1 MPRTSRGRGS
11 ILRIPEGARFSR
23 RGEMACASGEGPPH
37 VRSRSMKLGV
47 DQLMSVLFGLAVL
60 TIGLDQYRPFL
71 GSVGNFSDI
80 LFGVV
85 FAVGGV
91 PWRVRIDARRLNSLL
106 RAVRALEPVL
116 WGGVLFT
123 AGGAIASLGSE
134 DPAGSWR
141 VTLKHFGM
149 LCVWLPW
156 ATVAIERYLSLNRAF
171 VLYVGGICLIALATF
186 ADLLLGTHFGGRF
199 VTTPIYIV
207 DFETIAE
214 GVRYGGPTGHPVT
227 LGYISA
233 IGVLLCLA
241 IVVTGPWRR
250 APAPLLALVACGSA
264 MMVSGSRAAFL
275 GVLVGAVLIVALAN
289 RAGRKRMLLVAG
301 SCLALLAVVSRVANL
316 GPQLNPAT
324 RLLESL
330 QPRRSFEAD
339 WLRVHDLPLT
349 ERLLAHDPWTGDGRP
364 ARIAGHGMGIPCYL
378 VARLER
384 RARGSRHGARP
395 VGGVRCVHSHG
406 YGRTG
411 LGPALQVV
419 PGGSHVRDAGRAQA
433 VVGVGNPPRAVLGRT
448 LAHRPHPT
456 VHAGRRRSGR
466 IRIPPEHPAG
476 CVARHVLPGLGRP
489 RRVFHR
495 ALPGPVHRN
504 GRGVARVPRL
514 PARILAGPPVAGR
527 GGVQPPVPRTPGFC
541 RQGGPRRS
549 DPLGR
554 GRRDG
559 TAGARSRV
567 RGARRVTG
575 GQGQRGRALRLYS
588 GIGRRGGFAGGAR
601 GPGPVLCLGAPA
613 GLPIHHAHCV
623 HPAERVLSGTGVAA
637 RGQPP
642 RGRARDRIRGA
653 GAPRARAGDAPG
665 SRPRGQGDPVSAVG
679 ARSPGGGGAPGG
691 PDGDGRQC
699 VCVESGGRR
708 RAGVGAGVE
717 PPGGPAK
724 HYRGSRRRRFL
735 PPVRKP
741 LARQ

>member
-1 MPRTSRGRGS
+1 
-11 ILRIPEGARFSR
+11 
-23 RGEMACASGEGPPH
+23 
-37 VRSRSMKLGV
+37 MKLGV
-47 DQLMSVLFGLAVL
+47 DQLLSVLFGLAVL

-91 PWRVRIDARRLNSLL
+91 LWLVRIDARRLNSLL

-289 RAGRKRMLLVAG
+289 RAGRRRMLLVAG

-349 ERLLAHDPWTGDGRP
+349 ERLLAHDPWTGY
-364 ARIAGHGMGIPCYL
+364 GMEN
-378 VARLER
+378 V
-384 RARGSRHGARP
+384 GS
-395 VGGVRCVHSHG
+395 
-406 YGRTG
+406 
-411 LGPALQVV
+411 L
-419 PGGSHVRDAGRAQA
+419 
-433 VVGVGNPPRAVLGRT
+433 NPPTKGAFHL
-448 LAHRPHPT
+448 PH
-456 VHAGRRRSGR
+456 
-466 IRIPPEHPAG
+466 
-476 CVARHVLPGLGRP
+476 
-489 RRVFHR
+489 F
-495 ALPGPVHRN
+495 
-504 GRGVARVPRL
+504 
-514 PARILAGPPVAGR
+514 ILL
-527 GGVQPPVPRTPGFC
+527 Q
-541 RQGGPRRS
+541 S
-549 DPLGR
+549 W
-554 GRRDG
+554 
-559 TAGARSRV
+559 
-567 RGARRVTG
+567 VTG
-575 GQGQRGRALRLYS
+575 GLLALLGTVWVYLATLWLGWSAVREGHVMALGPLAACAAFILMDMVAPGLDQRFKWFPAVLM
-588 GIGRRGGFAGGAR
+588 FAM
-601 GPGPVLCLGAPA
+601 LGAPKPSSA
-613 GLPIHHAHCV
+613 SGIP
-623 HPAERVLSGTGVAA
+623 PALS
-637 RGQPP
+637 
-642 RGRARDRIRGA
+642 
-653 GAPRARAGDAPG
+653 
-665 SRPRGQGDPVSAVG
+665 
-679 ARSPGGGGAPGG
+679 
-691 PDGDGRQC
+691 
-699 VCVESGGRR
+699 
-708 RAGVGAGVE
+708 
-717 PPGGPAK
+717 
-724 HYRGSRRRRFL
+724 
-735 PPVRKP
+735 
-741 LARQ
+741 